1 MGGTA
6 DSQAIGHAKRAV
18 QQQEQLAR
26 LSWRLLTYLFIC
38 FYSVKHVC
46 ATLRMITSHIQV
58 FVCFHFTDTSSDPR
72 SRGRK
77 QHES

>member
-26 LSWRLLTYLFIC
+26 LSWRLLTYLFLQCQACMRDIKNDYVPHSG
-38 FYSVKHVC
+38 FRVLSLHRHQ
-46 ATLRMITSHIQV
+46 L
-58 FVCFHFTDTSSDPR
+58 
-72 SRGRK
+72 
-77 QHES
+77 

>member
-26 LSWRLLTYLFIC
+26 LSWRLLAYLF
-38 FYSVKHVC
+38 
-46 ATLRMITSHIQV
+46 V
-58 FVCFHFTDTSSDPR
+58 FTVSSMYAR
-72 SRGRK
+72 
-77 QHES
+77 H